1 MRAAAVVLA
10 ASVAAIGCTKTPVVE
25 NDPAATAA
33 ALAALQD
40 RVKKVG
46 SYSLE
51 GTITDV
57 KSGQAVRFQYALRQP
72 QLLYARIEEL
82 DQVLVFDGTTIF
94 GIDHKNK
101 AAMKQSLAG
110 LDDGSKIAAVY
121 QMFGQFVAE
130 GWRPPLMRTDPTA
143 LEGKIVNAPDP
154 RTPPSWILTS
164 KLDDDTIA
172 AVRYQLHAPKADFV
186 QKEFVD
192 KQGKVVA
199 FTRVT
204 EHVRDDRTQLSFPKA
219 WEKNDATGHVK
230 IALTKW
236 AVNDEPPLERFQPT
250 IPEGYTVHE
259 GAPAPA
265 VAPPAPQPV
274 PAPAAPAAPA
284 ANGGATK

>member
-1 MRAAAVVLA
+1 MRAVVLVVA
-10 ASVAAIGCTKTPVVE
+10 LVLASCTKQPVIE

-40 RVKKVG
+40 RVKKVS

-57 KSGQAVRFQYALRQP
+57 ASGQVVRFAYALRQP
-72 QLLYARIEEL
+72 QLLYARIEEI
-82 DQVLVFDGTTIF
+82 DQTLVFDGTTIL
-94 GIDHKNK
+94 GLDGRNK

-110 LDDGSKIAAVY
+110 MDEGSKIAAVY

-130 GWRPPLMRTDPTA
+130 GWRPPLMRTDPKA

-172 AVRYQLHAPKADFV
+172 AVRYELHAPKADFV
-186 QKEFVD
+186 KKEFVD

-199 FTRVT
+199 FTHVT

-230 IALTKW
+230 VALTKW
-236 AVNDEPPLERFQPT
+236 AVNDDPPLERFQPT
-250 IPEGYTVHE
+250 IPEGYTLQE
-259 GAPAPA
+259 
-265 VAPPAPQPV
+265 APPAPGATP
-274 PAPAAPAAPA
+274 PPA
-284 ANGGATK
+284 ANGATK

>member
-1 MRAAAVVLA
+1 MRFAIAVPIVLLAAA
-10 ASVAAIGCTKTPVVE
+10 CTKQPVIE

-40 RVKKVG
+40 RVKKIS

-57 KSGQAVRFQYALRQP
+57 ATGQVIHFSYALRQP

-82 DQVLVFDGTTIF
+82 DHTLVFDGTTIL
-94 GIDHKNK
+94 GLDGKNK
-101 AAMKQSLAG
+101 AAMKQSLAAF
-110 LDDGSKIAAVY
+110 DDGSKIAAVY

-130 GWRPPLMRTDPTA
+130 GWRPPLMRTDPKA
-143 LEGKIVNAPDP
+143 MEGKIVNAPDP

-172 AVRYQLHAPKADFV
+172 AVRYELHAPKADFV
-186 QKEFVD
+186 KKEFVD

-204 EHVRDDRTQLSFPKA
+204 EQLRDDRTQLSFPKA
-219 WEKNDATGHVK
+219 WEKDDASGHVK
-230 IALTKW
+230 VALTKW
-236 AVNDEPPLERFQPT
+236 AVNDEPPLERFQMT
-250 IPEGYTVHE
+250 VPEGYTLQE
-259 GAPAPA
+259 GP
-265 VAPPAPQPV
+265 PPA
-274 PAPAAPAAPA
+274 
-284 ANGGATK
+284 NGAVK